1 MDVEL
6 RQQKELQLLAKRLKQ
21 ALEVKMPKL
30 VLSMARADY
39 EKANGL
45 GGPCDLRGGRRGS
58 SRSSPTRRPTG
69 VADGPDGG
77 GAAAWPG
84 TRGSDDTLP
93 PAATIFALMGFF
105 VAATWIDVFA
115 GELAAALEFFAALSG
130 IKPEIL
136 GLTLL
141 AWGNSVGDY
150 FTNVAMARKGLAN
163 MAPTGAC
170 VKASR
175 RVPSTATPALTG

>member
-1 MDVEL
+1 MDHACHSPL
-6 RQQKELQLLAKRLKQ
+6 
-21 ALEVKMPKL
+21 P
-30 VLSMARADY
+30 
-39 EKANGL
+39 
-45 GGPCDLRGGRRGS
+45 GPA
-58 SRSSPTRRPTG
+58 T
-69 VADGPDGG
+69 
-77 GAAAWPG
+77 GAAVATAATLAHHG
-84 TRGSDDTLP
+84 RHGHIGDSGEGVNVNTRGSDDLP
-93 PAATIFALMGFF
+93 FAAATIFALMGFF